1 LSWTLHDAPGDVTT
15 TRVTV
20 ALAAIEAGR
29 LAMSTASEAG
39 AGVGVAA
46 ALLAVG
52 AAVGAAG

>member
-1 LSWTLHDAPGDVTT
+1 LHDAPGDVTT